1 MLNRVIAIAVGVM
14 TIAPA
19 LADTTPPDPR
29 ADLKKCPP
37 IGQSAKG
44 ELIYSLD
51 CAAIKTDYPTGSYK
65 PDMPPTKMK
74 DTVIPKSGGAQNPE
88 STPTQG
94 DLK

>member
-1 MLNRVIAIAVGVM
+1 M
-14 TIAPA
+14 
-19 LADTTPPDPR
+19 
-29 ADLKKCPP
+29 
-37 IGQSAKG
+37 
-44 ELIYSLD
+44 IYSLD

-74 DTVIPKSGGAQNPE
+74 DTVIPKSGGVQTPE

>member
-1 MLNRVIAIAVGVM
+1 MFKRAIVLAVGAAAF
-14 TIAPA
+14 APA
-19 LADTTPPDPR
+19 FAETAPPDP
-29 ADLKKCPP
+29 AGLKNCPP
-37 IGQSAKG
+37 LGQSAKG

-74 DTVIPKSGGAQNPE
+74 DTVIPKSGGVQTPE

>member
-1 MLNRVIAIAVGVM
+1 MLKRAIAIAVGVM

-88 STPTQG
+88 TP
-94 DLK
+94 LPKVI